1 MINEELLDK
10 LNWQIANEMGSA
22 VLYKNMQY
30 YFDRIGM
37 KNTAEYYGKQA
48 EGEYSH
54 ADGIAKFI
62 SDRGCIASVS
72 VKTFPIMESDIES
85 IINQTLTH
93 EKYVT
98 KSLYAVHELACE
110 VEDPLTKVFIHDY
123 IKEQIEEEAVS
134 QSLVDT
140 YNLTSDMLLFDNRV
154 KELI

>member
-1 MINEELLDK
+1 
-10 LNWQIANEMGSA
+10 
-22 VLYKNMQY
+22 
-30 YFDRIGM
+30 
-37 KNTAEYYGKQA
+37 
-48 EGEYSH
+48 
-54 ADGIAKFI
+54 
-62 SDRGCIASVS
+62 
-72 VKTFPIMESDIES
+72 MESDIES

-110 VEDPLTKVFIHDY
+110 VEDSLTKVFIHDY

>member
-1 MINEELLDK
+1 
-10 LNWQIANEMGSA
+10 
-22 VLYKNMQY
+22 
-30 YFDRIGM
+30 M

-48 EGEYSH
+48 EDEYAH

-62 SDRGCIASVS
+62 SDRGCFASVY
-72 VKTFPIMESDIES
+72 VNTFPIMELNIEA
-85 IINQTLTH
+85 IINQTLKH

-98 KSLYAVHELACE
+98 KALYEVHELACE

-134 QSLVDT
+134 QSLIDT

-154 KELI
+154 KKLI